1 MQLLADGLPSF
12 KFTWSPLHTVW
23 NWKGLE
29 SFDIPPLVHLSRV
42 HAVNFFRSNGI
53 WVKWKQYMTS
63 EEWSRPV
70 LLIPPHEMRSIAE
83 WRPEVTPHQYSDMDQ
98 RGKITWLEKFEAH
111 MHNASGLPDHVRAD
125 IRRLKDVIAGKVSMY
140 QTGPQLDRI
149 IDDLV
154 RASSGDV
161 YLPAVV
167 ENQLAPD
174 TLAQYFAG
182 VDHPE
187 APVDTLISVPK
198 RWEPTVT
205 NVLMVGAMILC
216 KSGLSSI
223 ITRSGSSLK
232 MPFLMAM
239 VVDCVPADPDV
250 IVQYWAPP
258 VAQVSR
264 AGGGK
269 KKMMIDLFGDW
280 APFDTLMI
288 SEAEL
293 VDFPDITVKK
303 ADILEVITLTGPGT
317 IPYTAL
323 DKLRLEHDID
333 VTGISFSQTHLGHL
347 YRAHVLTTNK

>member
-1 MQLLADGLPSF
+1 MQLLVDGLHNF
-12 KFTWSPLHTVW
+12 KFTWSHLHTVW

-29 SFDIPPLVHLSRV
+29 SFDIPPLVHLHRV

-63 EEWSRPV
+63 EEWSTPV
-70 LLIPPHEMRSIAE
+70 LLIPPHEMQSIAA
-83 WRPEVTPHQYSDMDQ
+83 WRPQVTPHQYSDKDQ
-98 RGKITWLEKFEAH
+98 RGKITWLEKFEAQLH
-111 MHNASGLPDHVRAD
+111 DASGIPDHVRAD
-125 IRRLKDVIAGKVSMY
+125 IRHLKDVIAGKVSMY
-140 QTGPQLDRI
+140 QTGPPLDGI

-161 YLPAVV
+161 YRPMVVADQLP
-167 ENQLAPD
+167 PD

-182 VDHPE
+182 ADHPE

-198 RWEPTVT
+198 RWEPPVT
-205 NVLMVGAMILC
+205 KVLMVGAMILC

-223 ITRSGSSLK
+223 RRSGSYLK

-239 VVDCVPADPDV
+239 VVDCVPTDPDV
-250 IVQYWAPP
+250 TVQYWVPP
-258 VAQVSR
+258 VAPVSR
-264 AGGGK
+264 VGGGK
-269 KKMMIDLFGDW
+269 KKMVVDLFGDW

-293 VDFPDITVKK
+293 VDFPDITVQK
-303 ADILEVITLTGPGT
+303 ADILEVITLTGLGT

-323 DKLRLEHDID
+323 DKLRLEHAID
-333 VTGISFSQTHLGHL
+333 VTGISLSQTHLGHL